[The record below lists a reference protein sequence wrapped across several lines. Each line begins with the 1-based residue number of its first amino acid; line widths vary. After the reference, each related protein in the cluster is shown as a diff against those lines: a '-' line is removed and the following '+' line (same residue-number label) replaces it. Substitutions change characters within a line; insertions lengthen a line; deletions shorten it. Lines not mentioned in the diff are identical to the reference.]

1 MEGNWNALIYILL
14 SIVIFA
20 VSAMWKKKK
29 RDSQFDIDKGVHQK
43 QDVFDVLTGG
53 QIYEDRIKAQLD
65 NEEIKPVEAEI
76 KNIDQI
82 SRLVDENDAKKETN
96 SLSNLY
102 ERQDA
107 SEEIE
112 EEDFDLRQAVIYSEI
127 LNRKPF

>member
-20 VSAMWKKKK
+20 VSAMRKKKK
-29 RDSQFDIDKGVHQK
+29 RDSQLNIDKGVHQK

-76 KNIDQI
+76 KNIDHI
-82 SRLVDENDAKKETN
+82 SELVDEKKVEKETK
-96 SLSNLY
+96 SMSNWG
-102 ERQDA
+102 ERQDE

-112 EEDFDLRQAVIYSEI
+112 EDDFDLRQAVIYSEI

>member
-29 RDSQFDIDKGVHQK
+29 RDSQFDIDKGVNQK